1 MRKFLYVLLLAAVG
15 ASAVSCCSACRGAKV
30 VPVSGTQWALIE
42 LNDQVIDR
50 EGNNAERLTLT
61 LGEDGR
67 VAGVGDCNRFFGPY
81 SYYADGRIDISNL
94 GSTRMLCPNQA
105 LEDQYFR
112 ALQNATSF
120 KIDGDFLLLTDAH
133 SKLIAS
139 FKRIDK

>member
-1 MRKFLYVLLLAAVG
+1 MRTLFYVLLLAVVG
-15 ASAVSCCSACRGAKV
+15 AGAVSCCSACRGAKV

-50 EGNNAERLTLT
+50 GSSDSERLTLT

-120 KIDGDFLLLTDAH
+120 KIDGDFLLLTDKDN
-133 SKLIAS
+133 KLIAS
-139 FKRIDK
+139 FKKML